1 MESTTRPEIITWK
14 VKKYR
19 VPKVLLE
26 GNHKKINSWRKNK
39 SK

>member
-14 VKKYR
+14 GKKYR
-19 VPKVLLE
+19 VPKVLLGE
-26 GNHKKINSWRKNK
+26 NHKKINSWRAKK